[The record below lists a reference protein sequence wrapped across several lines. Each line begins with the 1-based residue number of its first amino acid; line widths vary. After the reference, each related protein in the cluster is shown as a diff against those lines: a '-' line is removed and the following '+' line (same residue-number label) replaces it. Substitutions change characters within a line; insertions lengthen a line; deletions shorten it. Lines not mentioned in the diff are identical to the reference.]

1 MSEMSGNQADVTA
14 HPNLTGTVERRHAYD
29 VHALQFQYQSKDSD
43 NAGWILDDLSFQIDE
58 GEALGI
64 VGPNGSGKTS
74 LLKVLARLM
83 TPQQGRIDL
92 FGQDLATLAQPE
104 IARIVGVVPQ
114 DTQQLFPFTV
124 AETVLMGRFPHRPRN
139 RWTSG
144 FGWESRD
151 DVAIA
156 EQAMLTMNVLHLAR
170 RVVTDLS
177 GGERQRVMIARA
189 LTQTPRVLLLD
200 EPTAFLDLQ
209 HQVEIGSVLRRL
221 TDERGFTIVL
231 VSHDL
236 NLVSQYCDR
245 LMLLDGGRIAKL
257 GRPEDVI
264 NPDILERVYRCNVL
278 VDQHPLSGLP
288 RVTLP
293 GRRLPGAI

>member
-1 MSEMSGNQADVTA
+1 MSGLGDHRLQQETTVDSVGLG
-14 HPNLTGTVERRHAYD
+14 NLNLAYD
-29 VHALQFQYQSKDSD
+29 VHSVRFRYQSRGSD
-43 NAGWILDDLSFQIDE
+43 ATRWILDDLSFCVQTGDVV
-58 GEALGI
+58 GV

-83 TPQQGRIDL
+83 NPLQGRIDV
-92 FGQDLATLAQPE
+92 FGQPLAAMTQQEVACV
-104 IARIVGVVPQ
+104 IGVVPQ
-114 DTQQLFPFTV
+114 DTLQLFPFTV
-124 AETVLMGRFPHRPRN
+124 AETVLMGRFPHRPHS
-139 RWTSG
+139 RWAGG

-151 DVAIA
+151 DIAIS
-156 EQAMLTMNVLHLAR
+156 EHAMATMDVVHLAQ

-177 GGERQRVMIARA
+177 GGERQRTMIARA
-189 LTQTPRVLLLD
+189 LAQTPKILLLD

-221 TDERGFTIVL
+221 KEERGLTVVL

-245 LMLLDGGRIAKL
+245 LMLMDSGRMVRFGYPDEVIE
-257 GRPEDVI
+257 PEV
-264 NPDILERVYRCNVL
+264 LETVYRCKVF
-278 VDQHPLSGLP
+278 VDQHPGSGLP

-293 GRRLPGAI
+293 GRRLPGGN